1 MNTILRRFDPF
12 SGDAMPYRTVVRWTS
27 VLLLATLGSCNGL
40 KRPDQSRRPEDS
52 RRESWGV
59 LRLALHR
66 FEKDFRE
73 IAAATSKEV
82 LRESLSQEDRQR
94 VESWR
99 SRITQEC
106 KTAIRRDDPVG
117 GLLDVWMLCRRA
129 RDYFQSGETVAVL
142 GEESQLIVLDA
153 AKRTH
158 NGIERIARDYL
169 TEEGFR
175 RMSQMVA
182 EYADRKPISGTF
194 ADEPSFSVTDL
205 GKAFLRDGWDF
216 VTVPLRPIDEMFRGV
231 GSLVTWQRTVNGL
244 TDVIDELP
252 RKARKA
258 GEVLLDRVDKSHPKL
273 QSTVVELR
281 QTAEVIERTLA
292 GVPEAAGALKAAAE
306 AIARA
311 KKEIG
316 TLWST
321 PDGRGESAS
330 SPSKEPFNFQEVTD
344 SAKAVTQIVVELRG
358 LMQEFRDMSE
368 TKPLSAGMDAFET
381 GFGRIA
387 KEMKGVVT
395 HTCKWGVLLMAL
407 LFVLLLLYRAVT
419 NRFRAARPSP

>member
-1 MNTILRRFDPF
+1 MITILRRFVPF
-12 SGDAMPYRTVVRWTS
+12 SRDAMPYRTGFRWTS
-27 VLLLATLGSCNGL
+27 VLLLATLGGCNGL
-40 KRPDQSRRPEDS
+40 HPSDQSRRPEDNRHES
-52 RRESWGV
+52 RGV
-59 LRLALHR
+59 LRLALHQ
-66 FEKDFRE
+66 FENDFRE
-73 IAAATSKEV
+73 IAVATSKRV
-82 LRESLSQEDRQR
+82 LREPMSEEHRQL
-94 VESWR
+94 VETWR
-99 SRITQEC
+99 SRIIHEC
-106 KTAIRRDDPVG
+106 NTAIIRDNPEQ

-153 AKRTH
+153 AERTH

-194 ADEPSFSVTDL
+194 ADEPSFSVTDP
-205 GKAFLRDGWDF
+205 GKDFLSDVWDF
-216 VTVPLRPIDEMFRGV
+216 VTVPLRPFDELLRVV
-231 GSLVTWQRTVNGL
+231 GSLPDMQRTVARFS
-244 TDVIDELP
+244 DVIDEFP

-273 QSTVVELR
+273 HSTVVEVR

-344 SAKAVTQIVVELRG
+344 SAKAVTQMVAELRG
-358 LMQEFRDMSE
+358 LMQEVRDMSE

-381 GFGRIA
+381 RFDRIG
-387 KEMKGVVT
+387 KEMKGVLT
-395 HTCKWGVLLMAL
+395 HAGKWGVLLMAL

-419 NRFRAARPSP
+419 NRSRAAHPSP